1 MLVVAAPRQ
10 MFDSELMR
18 NMAANTHRLLSQF
31 DVYTT
36 IADIAELEAGDAGKF
51 DSFKLAFVN
60 ASLPTAGH
68 AESLLRPMRMAR
80 NCRTLHIP
88 EIYCLC
94 AMQRRRMQID
104 GGWNSKGAS
113 RLRVAGVH
121 FVNELNRAVRDADK
135 AGWCKTLQLDALLD
149 AVGESLTN

>member
-1 MLVVAAPRQ
+1 

-18 NMAANTHRLLSQF
+18 NMAANAHRLLSQF

-36 IADIAELEAGDAGKF
+36 LADIAELAASDAGKF
-51 DSFKLAFVN
+51 DSLKLAFAN

-94 AMQRRRMQID
+94 TMQRRRMQID
-104 GGWNSKGAS
+104 GGWNPKGAG
-113 RLRVAGVH
+113 RLRAAGAH
-121 FVNELNRAVRDADK
+121 FVNELNRAVRDAGK
-135 AGWCKTLQLDALLD
+135 ANWCETLLLDALLD
-149 AVGESLTN
+149 AVGESFTN